1 MVSPN
6 QSNLFRPG
14 GSFPD
19 VTSGASPLF
28 ARTAS
33 DPARPP
39 ADLSRFSTLQGA
51 QGGNTPENAKEWFER
66 LSQPPKNQD
75 PLASEQDGEK
85 ADMLQTIRDLIDL
98 LLGPEGGQEEAGD
111 PTLGGGA
118 SSGGDLPSGGSSSG
132 SSPFSAT
139 SFSAPSGGGGGF
151 TGGGMSTGGSSGS
164 RHSTPFRS
172 GGGAVPQSSSVWSR
186 LRDTMMNGVRSGANV
201 LQGLG
206 NKFNSIL
213 DWWQG
218 DNKYGASGNC
228 GLVSTANVLRM
239 AGVPATENDIT
250 GYALKNGLCER
261 SGATAWSDQAK
272 ILNHYGVPAS
282 VNYSN
287 SLENIAKDVE
297 NNKGVILGVNAN
309 NLWYNKGISGKMTHA
324 VTLTGVV
331 RDKAT
336 KQIKGF
342 TICDS
347 GAKHKQRFVPYQQMV
362 NATGGTG
369 RAITVTTKKRLA

>member
-6 QSNLFRPG
+6 QSSFFRPG
-14 GSFPD
+14 GAIPD
-19 VTSGASPLF
+19 APSGTSAMFS
-28 ARTAS
+28 RTVS
-33 DPARPP
+33 DPTRPP
-39 ADLSRFSTLQGA
+39 ADLSRFSTLQGVEGA
-51 QGGNTPENAKEWFER
+51 NTPEKAKEWFER
-66 LSQPPKNQD
+66 LSQPPQNQN

-85 ADMLQTIRDLIDL
+85 ADMRQILRDLIDL
-98 LLGPEGGQEEAGD
+98 LLGPEGGQGEAGD
-111 PTLGGGA
+111 PTLGEGA
-118 SSGGDLPSGGSSSG
+118 LPGGDLPSGGSSSG
-132 SSPFSAT
+132 SSPFSAA
-139 SFSAPSGGGGGF
+139 SFAAPSGGGGF
-151 TGGGMSTGGSSGS
+151 FGGRLSTGGSSGS
-164 RHSTPFRS
+164 RRSKPFRS
-172 GGGAVPQSSSVWSR
+172 GGRAVPQSSSVWSR
-186 LRDTMMNGVRSGANV
+186 LRDTMMNGVRSGANI
-201 LQGLG
+201 LKGLG
-206 NKFNSIL
+206 NKFNSLL

-250 GYALKNGLCER
+250 GYALRNGLCER

-331 RDKAT
+331 RDKAS